1 MRVGVAVP
9 GAGIGFAIK
18 QSVLIKITLK
28 LRSLPDEIMCLKKA
42 TLRKLFLIA
51 ALLLAAP
58 LQASADPA
66 AAVKCQ
72 ASLDPEAKLIYDTVS
87 PLVTPTTVIR
97 DAIKQQTRSLVIAG
111 KVNRATARDSAK
123 AAGKCFRI
131 LRQ

>member
-1 MRVGVAVP
+1 
-9 GAGIGFAIK
+9 
-18 QSVLIKITLK
+18 
-28 LRSLPDEIMCLKKA
+28 MCLKKV
-42 TLRKLFLIA
+42 TLRKFFLLA
-51 ALLLAAP
+51 ALLLAPP
-58 LQASADPA
+58 LQAFADPA

-123 AAGKCFRI
+123 AAGECFRM